1 MQVKVLFADIKGLAS
16 FPAGFP
22 SSGRYGRKILMAS
35 PLPPLRRMATG
46 VRRTAPRPSTAQHRF
61 RQSDIC
67 IKSSHY
73 VNICQGND
81 TLFYVAISRID
92 ALIKLARRKHVLRAR
107 DMDEIGIPRNYLL
120 RLVHRG
126 TLERIGRGLYAVPN
140 ADITEH
146 QSLLEVALRVPNGVI
161 CLLSALRF
169 HGLTTQA
176 PFEVWIAI
184 DRKAWKPRISSPPVR
199 VVRFSGSAFTFGVS
213 VRKIGGAQLRIFD
226 PAKTVADCFKY
237 RHKIGLDVALEALR
251 DCYRQK
257 KATIDQIWEAAKVC
271 RVSNVVR
278 PYMETLT

>member
-1 MQVKVLFADIKGLAS
+1 M
-16 FPAGFP
+16 
-22 SSGRYGRKILMAS
+22 
-35 PLPPLRRMATG
+35 
-46 VRRTAPRPSTAQHRF
+46 
-61 RQSDIC
+61 
-67 IKSSHY
+67 
-73 VNICQGND
+73 
-81 TLFYVAISRID
+81 AISRID
-92 ALIKLARRKHVLRAR
+92 ALTKLARQKHALRAR
-107 DMDEIGIPRNYLL
+107 DLDEIGIPRNYLL

-146 QSLLEVALRVPNGVI
+146 QSLLEAALRVPNGVI

-184 DRKAWKPRISSPPVR
+184 DRKAWKPRSSSPPVR

-213 VRKIGGAQLRIFD
+213 LHQIGGAQLRIFD
-226 PAKTVADCFKY
+226 SAKTVADCFKY

-257 KATIDQIWEAAKVC
+257 KATIDQIWKAAKVC
-271 RVSNVVR
+271 RVSNVIR